1 MRVAVLGTGIMGQG
15 VARSLTREGHDVTAW
30 NRTREKAEP
39 LTADGV
45 AVVGTVAE
53 AVTGADVVLLVLFDG
68 DAVLD
73 VLDAAASSAPATAVW
88 VQASTIGVEATGQVV
103 EKARSAGVDLIE
115 AMMLGTRKPAA
126 EGKLVM
132 LAAGASDLV
141 ERARPVLDAMG
152 AKTIAAGDTVGQGT
166 ALKLAANAWIA
177 SVTAATA
184 QSVAL
189 AESLGLDPQLFLDAI
204 SGGQADTPY
213 AHIKG
218 ATMIAGDYPTQFAL
232 DGLRKDIDLMR
243 AAAPSTFDP
252 TLLDALATVYASASE
267 RGHGSDDIAA
277 VRAGFDGRRDRD

>member
-1 MRVAVLGTGIMGQG
+1 MKVAVLGTGIMGQG

-53 AVTGADVVLLVLFDG
+53 AVAGADVVLLVLFDG

-132 LAAGASDLV
+132 LAAGAPDLV

-252 TLLDALATVYASASE
+252 TLLDALASVYASASE

-277 VRAGFDGRRDRD
+277 VRAGFDGGRDRD

>member
-1 MRVAVLGTGIMGQG
+1 
-15 VARSLTREGHDVTAW
+15 
-30 NRTREKAEP
+30 
-39 LTADGV
+39 
-45 AVVGTVAE
+45 
-53 AVTGADVVLLVLFDG
+53 
-68 DAVLD
+68 
-73 VLDAAASSAPATAVW
+73 
-88 VQASTIGVEATGQVV
+88 
-103 EKARSAGVDLIE
+103 
-115 AMMLGTRKPAA
+115 
-126 EGKLVM
+126 M

-141 ERARPVLDAMG
+141 QRARPVLDAMG

-277 VRAGFDGRRDRD
+277 VRAGFDGGRDRD